1 MRHGGICRSHRG
13 GSGLFPEIG
22 QTLSAIDQVQEVHY
36 LAGQDCLMVKLR
48 AKDNKE
54 LETLLM
60 TRINSIHNVSSTRT
74 HIALSTFK
82 ESAKIVINPI
92 S

>member
-1 MRHGGICRSHRG
+1 
-13 GSGLFPEIG
+13 
-22 QTLSAIDQVQEVHY
+22 
-36 LAGQDCLMVKLR
+36 MVKLR

-82 ESAKIVINPI
+82 ESAKLSSTPFPNVFFDRNSICLTPMIPTTEFFKETAHAHVTCF
-92 S
+92 